1 MKNMI
6 KLIFIKILRILLKI
20 FYIFPIKND
29 VILFSSFEGRAFND
43 NPKYLFNYIKETYGD
58 KYKYI
63 WVINSLEK
71 IDGTWKSVK
80 FLSLKHIYYLMTA
93 RYIVSNLGIEPF
105 LPKRKKQMFINTWH
119 GSGAYKSQTLSGKFG
134 ASRYNVDLRNYR
146 GRITDYYVSG
156 CKKYS
161 EIMAVSWNSSIEK
174 YIPSGTPRN
183 DIFFTDYSEL
193 KSDVMKKLKLN
204 SEYGYIMFA
213 PTFRGSDYRNHK
225 KIDFNLDF
233 QKVLLAFEKRFG
245 KKYMLLYR
253 EHIGAD
259 STFEFSN
266 NIIDVSSYPDMQEL
280 MLVAD
285 SLITDYSSSMWD
297 YSFLYR
303 PGFLFVPDI
312 EEYLGERDFYTPI
325 ETWPFDFAKTNDEL
339 ISLIENYDD
348 EKAVQKMK
356 THQSS
361 LESYENGKASEK
373 IVEYMNLQRR

>member
-43 NPKYLFNYIKETYGD
+43 NPKYLFNYIKKTYGD

-146 GRITDYYVSG
+146 GKI
-156 CKKYS
+156 
-161 EIMAVSWNSSIEK
+161 
-174 YIPSGTPRN
+174 
-183 DIFFTDYSEL
+183 L
-193 KSDVMKKLKLN
+193 KILVM
-204 SEYGYIMFA
+204 
-213 PTFRGSDYRNHK
+213 
-225 KIDFNLDF
+225 
-233 QKVLLAFEKRFG
+233 Q
-245 KKYMLLYR
+245 
-253 EHIGAD
+253 
-259 STFEFSN
+259 
-266 NIIDVSSYPDMQEL
+266 NIQQI
-280 MLVAD
+280 
-285 SLITDYSSSMWD
+285 
-297 YSFLYR
+297 
-303 PGFLFVPDI
+303 
-312 EEYLGERDFYTPI
+312 
-325 ETWPFDFAKTNDEL
+325 
-339 ISLIENYDD
+339 
-348 EKAVQKMK
+348 
-356 THQSS
+356 
-361 LESYENGKASEK
+361 
-373 IVEYMNLQRR
+373 